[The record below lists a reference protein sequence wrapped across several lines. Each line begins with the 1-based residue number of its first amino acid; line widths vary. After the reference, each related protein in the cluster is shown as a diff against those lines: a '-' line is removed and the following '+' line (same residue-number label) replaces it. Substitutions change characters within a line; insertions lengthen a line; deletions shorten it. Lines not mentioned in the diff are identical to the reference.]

1 MNRFEKHMGTP
12 LDAACLIAEYIHC
25 AKCPVED
32 ECKNSDDP
40 CEEVLARWIEEEVEH
55 D

>member
-25 AKCPVED
+25 VKAIAKRMGGD
-32 ECKNSDDP
+32 
-40 CEEVLARWIEEEVEH
+40 A
-55 D
+55 